1 MYICQHP
8 YSLLSE
14 CRHKAQLRA
23 NVSPIH
29 IITFMKR
36 NFVGSFPLRSFT
48 SLPSPVLFSISCI
61 PFVIIGEPGSSVN
74 IVSGYG
80 LDDRSIEVRSPAEA
94 KGFSLVSGAHPASCT
109 MGTGGPFPGAKERPR
124 RDADYSPLSS
134 AEVENE

>member
-29 IITFMKR
+29 IITFVKR
-36 NFVGSFPLRSFT
+36 NFVGSFPLQSFT
-48 SLPSPVLFSISCI
+48 SLPRPVLFSISCI

-94 KGFSLVSGAHPASCT
+94 KGFFL
-109 MGTGGPFPGAKERPR
+109 
-124 RDADYSPLSS
+124 
-134 AEVENE
+134 